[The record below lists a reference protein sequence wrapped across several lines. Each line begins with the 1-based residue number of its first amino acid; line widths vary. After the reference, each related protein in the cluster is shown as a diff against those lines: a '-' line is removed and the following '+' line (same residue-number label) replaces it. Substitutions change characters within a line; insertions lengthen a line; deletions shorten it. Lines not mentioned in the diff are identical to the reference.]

1 MNWPSHMLSPNRGAA
16 LAAAA
21 SLLVL
26 GAVATTPAR
35 AAEGPVYGGGYNYG
49 YSDHDWGYDG
59 YYDGYVPSRGA
70 YNDTPVLHRG
80 YPPEYAPPP
89 RPVYYGYAPDYDDP
103 YYYGP
108 PGPAIG
114 VQVGPV
120 GVGFW

>member
-1 MNWPSHMLSPNRGAA
+1 MNQSIRTLSRTRRAA

-26 GAVATTPAR
+26 GAVAAQPAR
-35 AAEGPVYGGGYNYG
+35 AAAGPVYSGGYNYG

-70 YNDTPVLHRG
+70 YNDTPVIHRG
-80 YPPEYAPPP
+80 YEYPPYEP
-89 RPVYYGYAPDYDDP
+89 RPVYYGYDPYYYDP
-103 YYYGP
+103 YYYGR
-108 PGPAIG
+108 PGPGIG

-120 GVGFW
+120 GIGLW